1 LQEELRGI
9 EPLLEGAPQ
18 RRNAATVIVEYTE
31 ALMNPSDSTM
41 SFAGLPGFSKLKDE
55 YLDYVRYSSQQVL
68 EKIGGKVNDNNFEN
82 TCAVRLS
89 RTLNYNSIKLPPPS
103 QSGGM
108 SVVSGADGNWYA
120 FRVNELQDWLLKTVG
135 NPTFDSPKEAG
146 VPFDKNLVSQ
156 LNGIIKFNIRFSDAT
171 GHLDLWDGRSFTSE
185 QAQIAQDYWSKATRI
200 SIWAT
205 Q

>member
-1 LQEELRGI
+1 
-9 EPLLEGAPQ
+9 
-18 RRNAATVIVEYTE
+18 
-31 ALMNPSDSTM
+31 MNPSDSAM
-41 SFAGLPGFSKLKDE
+41 SFAGLPAFSKLKDE
-55 YLDYVRYSSQQVL
+55 YPDYVRYSSQQVL
-68 EKIGGKVNDNNFEN
+68 EKIGGKVKENNFEN

-89 RTLNYNSIKLPPPS
+89 RTLNYNSLKLPPPS

-120 FRVNELQDWLLKTVG
+120 FRVNELQDWLLKTIG
-135 NPTFDSPKEAG
+135 TPTFDSPKEAG
-146 VPFDKNLVSQ
+146 APFDKNLVSQ

-200 SIWAT
+200 SVWAT